1 MVSIILLIGIY
12 NTITKVGK
20 VLKSNKNAAYII
32 AEVGQNHQGDFNL
45 AKEYIIKFSER
56 GADAIKFQ
64 KRNNEILFSKQKF
77 DQLYENQNSFGKTY
91 GLHRNKLEFNINQ
104 IKELKKLCDECK
116 VDFICT
122 PFDEISLKEL
132 LKIKTSIFKIA
143 SFDMGNLR
151 LISQLLKN
159 DVKLILSTGGSD
171 IKIITKTVDFIQ
183 NYSNK
188 ITLLHCVSNYPAL
201 PNELQLF
208 KIGDYKNLFPKI
220 QIGLS
225 DHFNGP
231 LSGPVGFLYGAKYL
245 KNM

>member
-1 MVSIILLIGIY
+1 M
-12 NTITKVGK
+12 
-20 VLKSNKNAAYII
+20 
-32 AEVGQNHQGDFNL
+32 
-45 AKEYIIKFSER
+45 
-56 GADAIKFQ
+56 
-64 KRNNEILFSKQKF
+64 FSKQKY

-104 IKELKKLCDECK
+104 IKELKNLCEQCN

-122 PFDEISLKEL
+122 PFDEISLDEL
-132 LKIKTSIFKIA
+132 LKINTSIFKIA

-151 LISQLLKN
+151 LISQLVKKN
-159 DVKLILSTGGSD
+159 IKLILSTGGSN
-171 IKIITKTVDFIQ
+171 IQIIQKTIDLIQ
-183 NYSNK
+183 DYSKK

-208 KIGDYKNLFPKI
+208 KISDYKKLFPKI

-231 LSGPVGFLYGAKYL
+231 LSGPVGFLWSKSI
-245 KNM
+245 